1 MTEAAEMRW
10 RATECSE
17 EIMAPSLGDRQNCAG
32 VLSEIY
38 LVCDALTKTTV
49 DICCQYAFFNKVR

>member
-49 DICCQYAFFNKVR
+49 DIC